1 MSVRVSVAYP
11 ASETGRFDLDYYTD
25 SHIPMVQGLLAEH
38 GLRRIEVDRGA
49 SRATS
54 AAYAAVAYL
63 EFDSI
68 EAFKAGFAAAGP
80 TMEADIANYT
90 DIEPVVH
97 VFEVVSVR
105 P

>member
-1 MSVRVSVAYP
+1 MSVRVTVAYP
-11 ASETGRFDLDYYTD
+11 ASETGRFDLDYYTT
-25 SHIPMVQGLLAEH
+25 SHIPMVHGLLEEH

-49 SRATS
+49 SRSTS
-54 AAYAAVAYL
+54 AAYVAVAHL

-68 EAFKAGFAAAGP
+68 DGFKAGFAAARP
-80 TMEADIANYT
+80 QMEADIHNYT

-97 VFEVVSVR
+97 VFEVVSTR